1 MDLYRNSAYAEF
13 DQEHRAGGSFGV
25 SMFDVEQSAIDLVD
39 PPLPEYVFTQGLTAN
54 FDVLIDMGDGVRENR
69 IASLDTF
76 GVVPP
81 MTETRF
87 RVAGPHCLRT
97 LAIPAGTMSRLFEE
111 SGLDADAFSAFYATT
126 RPHERAARLLDEMWR
141 ASERV
146 GPTAN
151 LWLDGLTMQFL
162 AVMAETPALSPVG
175 NAPREDV
182 RVRRVLEYVEAHLGE
197 ALTVAEL
204 AAVAT
209 LSPAQFSR
217 AFKATVGD
225 TVWRHV
231 QVRRCERARELLT
244 TTGLPI
250 VEVAR
255 RCGFAHQSH
264 LTQAL
269 GRYCGR
275 TPGQLRRSRTL

>member
-1 MDLYRNSAYAEF
+1 
-13 DQEHRAGGSFGV
+13 
-25 SMFDVEQSAIDLVD
+25 
-39 PPLPEYVFTQGLTAN
+39 
-54 FDVLIDMGDGVRENR
+54 
-69 IASLDTF
+69 
-76 GVVPP
+76 
-81 MTETRF
+81 
-87 RVAGPHCLRT
+87 
-97 LAIPAGTMSRLFEE
+97 
-111 SGLDADAFSAFYATT
+111 
-126 RPHERAARLLDEMWR
+126 MWR

-146 GPTAN
+146 GATAN

-162 AVMAETPALSPVG
+162 AVMAEAPALSPVG
-175 NAPREDV
+175 GAPREDV

-204 AAVAT
+204 ASVAT

-269 GRYCGR
+269 GRYCGA
-275 TPGQLRRSRTL
+275 TPGQLRGLRSGGRGG